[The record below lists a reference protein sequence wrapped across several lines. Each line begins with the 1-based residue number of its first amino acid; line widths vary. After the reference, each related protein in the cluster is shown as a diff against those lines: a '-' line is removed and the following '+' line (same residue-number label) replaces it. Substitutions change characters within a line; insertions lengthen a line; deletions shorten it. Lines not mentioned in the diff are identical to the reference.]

1 MPTNTERSLTSGDD
15 YNNDAFW
22 EVLYPRLSV
31 LIRSWVHSAG
41 VSTWKCQEPDLVED
55 IVQTAIEK
63 IFKSLKDARER
74 HAVID
79 SVSAWS
85 IKIARNCFYD
95 LIRRES
101 RLLHFSQNEMEAGE
115 QQLPA
120 LELLVDSTLE
130 IEEKLYEEWA
140 IAASAQTI
148 ATFSTK
154 LRQAILADLAN
165 RTCFDEESSTLQQA
179 FLAAGIRLQDY
190 QRAPSPDP
198 VERGRQSA
206 LRSLA
211 YKRVS
216 QAHVV

>member
-1 MPTNTERSLTSGDD
+1 MTTYTERPLTSKDD

-22 EVLYPRLSV
+22 EVLYPRLST
-31 LIRSWVHSAG
+31 LIRGWVHTAG
-41 VSTWKCQEPDLVED
+41 VATWKRQEQDLVED

-63 IFKSLKDARER
+63 IFKSLRDARE
-74 HAVID
+74 HNEVID
-79 SVSAWS
+79 SVPAWS
-85 IKIARNCFYD
+85 MRIARNCFFD

-101 RLLHFSQNEMEAGE
+101 RLLHFSQNEMEAE
-115 QQLPA
+115 ERQLPVM
-120 LELLVDSTLE
+120 ELLADSTLE

-140 IAASAQTI
+140 ITASAKKI

-165 RTCFDEESSTLQQA
+165 RACFDEEPSTLQQA

-198 VERGRQSA
+198 AERGRQSA